1 MYAYLWALLPGPKP
15 VKVLLTVLLAL
26 AVLLLLMEVVFPWVA
41 AQLRCEGLQVEG
53 HVGVGTQLL

>member
-15 VKVLLTVLLAL
+15 VKILLTVLLAL

-41 AQLRCEGLQVEG
+41 AQLPYTDVT
-53 HVGVGTQLL
+53 V